1 MGEKMQNMTE
11 LLRVYKSIYST
22 AIAISAE
29 NDFESIIR
37 IIVDGA
43 TELLMAE
50 DAAVY
55 IVQEEMLLPIYSNSK
70 TDYDQIMNFPMKIGE
85 GLSGHAASEGK
96 TVLVNVGEKDP
107 YSVHVEGT
115 DQSEDD
121 RESVLSAPMY
131 DSGSVI
137 GVITV
142 SKFDEPFTRF
152 DVETLEIFTRFAELE
167 IKRSEVLKRLN
178 ESENKYR
185 TLVEE
190 SHDGILLLKNGI
202 IEFAND
208 STVLITGY
216 PESELIGR
224 KLEDII
230 VGHEICKESEDMG
243 AMSCEREIIRRD
255 GQRIFANLSFRQ
267 IFVRDSTMQLVN
279 IRDLTEFYQLQNE
292 KIKNEK
298 LQSLGILAGGIA
310 HDFNNLLTVL
320 LGSLSL
326 MRYKAEGEDV
336 REIIDRAEYAGQKAK
351 HLTQQLLTF
360 SKGGKPLK
368 TVFDINQVIE
378 EAAQFVVKGTKIILH
393 TDMLATHH
401 VFADPN
407 QISQVIHNIV
417 INAIQA
423 MPSGGD
429 LTVESE
435 DIVIENDTDELQRG
449 EYVLIRIRDTGK
461 GIEPEHLGSIFDP
474 YFSTKESGNGLG
486 LAIVYSIVSNHNGH
500 IYVNS
505 EMGNGTEF
513 SIYIPASSENKQYN
527 CERGE
532 MQDTKRSI
540 NVLVMDDER
549 YVREVME
556 AMLVEMGHSVCIS
569 ESGDE
574 ALDMIK
580 AMHEEERC
588 IDVAVLDLTVPGG
601 KGGKEIIREI
611 KETYPDIKVIVSSG
625 YSTDPIMSEYSKY
638 GFDGVIPKPYEF
650 ETVKEILN
658 KLID

>member
-29 NDFESIIR
+29 NDFENIIR

-43 TELLMAE
+43 TEILLAE
-50 DAAVY
+50 DSAVY
-55 IVQEEMLLPIYSNSK
+55 IVEGDMLKPIYSNSK
-70 TDYDQIMNFPMKIGE
+70 TDYDEIMSFPMNIGE

-96 TVLVNVGEKDP
+96 TVFINVGEKDT
-107 YSVHVEGT
+107 YSIHIEGT
-115 DQSEDD
+115 DQNEDD
-121 RESVLSAPMY
+121 RESVVSTPMF
-131 DSGSVI
+131 DSGRVI

-152 DVETLEIFTRFAELE
+152 DMETLEIFTRFAELE

-178 ESENKYR
+178 DSENKYR

-190 SHDGILLLKNGI
+190 SHDGILLLNEGI

-208 STVLITGY
+208 STVIITGY

-224 KLEDII
+224 KLEEII
-230 VGHEICKESEDMG
+230 VGHEICKEAETEG
-243 AMSCEREIIRRD
+243 AASCERQIIRRD

-267 IFVRDSTMQLVN
+267 IFVRNSTLQMVN
-279 IRDLTEFYQLQNE
+279 IKDLTEFYQLQNE

-326 MRYKAEGEDV
+326 MRYKAKGEDV
-336 REIIDRAEYAGQKAK
+336 EEIIDRAEYAGQKAK

-368 TVFDINQVIE
+368 NVFDINPVIK
-378 EAAQFVVKGTKIILH
+378 EAAEFVVKGSKALLH
-393 TDMLATHH
+393 LDLHETHN

-423 MPSGGD
+423 MSAGGNI
-429 LTVESE
+429 TIESE
-435 DIVIENDTDELQRG
+435 NSTIDDDNGKVHKG
-449 EYVLIRIRDTGK
+449 KYVLIRIRDTGP
-461 GIEPEHLGSIFDP
+461 GIEPDVVSNIFDP
-474 YFSTKESGNGLG
+474 YFSTKEKGNGLG
-486 LAIVYSIVSNHNGH
+486 LAIVYSIINNHNGH
-500 IYVNS
+500 IHVNS

-513 SIYIPASSENKQYN
+513 TIYIPASEECLQYSN
-527 CERGE
+527 NESVNE
-532 MQDTKRSI
+532 EITKPLNI
-540 NVLVMDDER
+540 LVMDDEL

-556 AMLVEMGHSVCIS
+556 AILVEMGHSVCTA
-569 ESGDE
+569 ENGDD
-574 ALDMIK
+574 ALDILR
-580 AMHEEERC
+580 AMHDEERK
-588 IDVAVLDLTVPGG
+588 IDVAILDLTVPGG
-601 KGGKEIIREI
+601 RGGKEIVGEMREI
-611 KETYPDIKVIVSSG
+611 DKCLKIIVSSG
-625 YSTDPIMSEYSKY
+625 YSNDPIMSDFRQY
-638 GFDGVIPKPYEF
+638 GFDSVIPKPYEF
-650 ETVKEILN
+650 LTVKNTLN
-658 KLID
+658 KLTK